1 MADGMKR
8 TALIA
13 LVLCLTGAASA
24 ATSVTMG
31 DLVTSVRQAAVVAD
45 FESVESMANERLQE
59 CLNLVEGSGVTGLT
73 LEEFAKAPERP
84 DLRMLGHGNREA
96 FAYGLAAEMDTVGLQ
111 WAVRQVRGISENEL
125 DDALKD
131 ALTVSMGDAAAA
143 REAADSLLRPVTV
156 LQREMWLDSLAQN
169 LGKLKRY
176 EQKFGPRSPRLNGV
190 EAVANL
196 LIQPMPGFGP
206 DKDGWPGPLEIIA
219 TYDTAYL
226 TVADGRPDLL
236 STAGFGIRCYL
247 FADGWGEADW
257 LMGMLKPAYFSLGM
271 LVAPEEDGAL
281 LWPWDGEYRTG
292 GFVTWGEVKLAY
304 VGGDE
309 ARFMVSREFQAIPWL
324 F

>member
-1 MADGMKR
+1 MKK

-13 LVLCLTGAASA
+13 LVLCLTSAAPA

-31 DLVTSVRQAAVVAD
+31 DFVTSVRQAAVVAD
-45 FESVESMANERLQE
+45 FENVDSMLNERLQE
-59 CLNLVEGSGVTGLT
+59 SLDLIEDSGVTGLT

-84 DLRMLGHGNREA
+84 DLLMLGHGNREV

-111 WAVRQVRGISENEL
+111 WAVRQVRGMSENEL
-125 DDALKD
+125 DDALKE
-131 ALTVSMGDAAAA
+131 ALTASMGDPTAA

-156 LQREMWLDSLAQN
+156 LQREMWLESLAQN
-169 LGKLKRY
+169 LGKLRRY

-190 EAVANL
+190 EAVANYFAQ
-196 LIQPMPGFGP
+196 IVPWFGP
-206 DKDGWPGPLEIIA
+206 DENGWPGPLEIVA
-219 TYDTAYL
+219 SYDTAYL
-226 TVADGRPDLL
+226 TVADRQPDLV

-247 FADGWGEADW
+247 FADGWGEADG
-257 LMGMLKPAYFSLGM
+257 LVGMLKPAYFSLGA
-271 LVAPEEDGAL
+271 LFAPEEDGAL
-281 LWPWDGEYRTG
+281 LWPWDGGEPRVG

-304 VGGDE
+304 VGGDD